1 MDVLWEVLV
10 EEEDEDSVAGEVLP
24 EVEDFWEDAVGI
36 AVKIGVVDTAIW
48 EEDGWSRLIVGID
61 AGEVDPCVDNLEVA
75 GHDGFTSLVDPDGS
89 VVVVVELVLELL
101 LFSVV
106 SGIEVVLSD
115 GRTDVELD
123 FSVLGLVTGSVD
135 SVEDLVLVAEFS
147 FDLKVVVSPDVS
159 AVI

>member
-1 MDVLWEVLV
+1 M
-10 EEEDEDSVAGEVLP
+10 
-24 EVEDFWEDAVGI
+24 
-36 AVKIGVVDTAIW
+36 
-48 EEDGWSRLIVGID
+48 
-61 AGEVDPCVDNLEVA
+61 
-75 GHDGFTSLVDPDGS
+75 DPDGS